1 MSQRADVFAQGH
13 KGDLLQMTVMLLWRN
28 CNCHDITANYKVRM
42 WEMNEGFTALAGFSF
57 FFFIL
62 KRDVI
67 TIKHYIYTMILS

>member
-42 WEMNEGFTALAGFSF
+42 WEMNEALPGFS

-67 TIKHYIYTMILS
+67 TIKHYIHTMILS